1 MALQEVAVSAV
12 EREAIRTE
20 IAKLF
25 QTDDTLYSK
34 FRSDVKAIP
43 VAYSIPG
50 NSGERGSFRV
60 PMAIQANGNIRQ
72 ITGDGDD
79 MGAGQ
84 GTQWQSQ
91 LLSPVTFVLGTQITW
106 LAENATNSKSKA
118 LIDVNSQ
125 EFANSLDYF
134 KTGLESQ
141 LQGDGSGALD
151 QIPASATVSSSSGS
165 GAETSFIS
173 GVSNPNQFQDQQVV
187 QIFSAIGGTNR
198 GSATISYVDAP
209 NATLWFSTAL
219 PSGGGAT
226 AVNDYI
232 MVNAS
237 STSLVGAAGSSLLGI
252 KAYQTNATTG
262 TLNSL
267 NRANFPGR
275 LSTPTVNLSNNF
287 ITVPYGRRGLQQL
300 RTALGADTPAL
311 EDLFWYCGLD
321 QEAAIEDL
329 QLQVTVANQQEIK
342 GDESLD
348 MGKKNAPATFMGREV
363 LVSTHASKGRI
374 DGLCPKYWAIGEMHA
389 PDLYEVKGQ
398 TVFPL
403 YGATGVASAHIF
415 YYITSL
421 NVCNSNP
428 RGGVV
433 FSNAGVP
440 PGY

>member
-1 MALQEVAVSAV
+1 MALNEAAVSAI
-12 EREAIRTE
+12 EREAVRTE
-20 IAKLF
+20 IAKTF

-50 NSGERGSFRV
+50 NTGERGAFRV
-60 PMAIQANGNIRQ
+60 PMAIQANGNLLQ
-72 ITGDGDD
+72 IIGDGDD
-79 MGAGQ
+79 MGIAQ
-84 GTQWQSQ
+84 GTKWQSQ
-91 LLSPVTFVLGTQITW
+91 LLSPVTFTLGTQITW
-106 LAENATNSKSKA
+106 LAENATNSKTKA

-134 KTGLESQ
+134 KTGLESM
-141 LQGDGSGALD
+141 LQGDGTGILD
-151 QIPASATVSSSSGS
+151 TIPTTAVISSSSGT
-165 GAETSFIS
+165 GAETSYIS
-173 GVSNPNQFQDQQVV
+173 GVTNPNQFQDQQIV
-187 QIFSAIGGTNR
+187 QFFNVGGAYIS
-198 GSATISYVDAP
+198 SATISYVDAP

-219 PSGGGAT
+219 SGITSGT
-226 AVNDYI
+226 AYSV

-237 STSLVGAAGSSLLGI
+237 SSSLVGAANSSLMGI
-252 KAYQTNATTG
+252 KAYQTNATVG

-275 LSTPTVNLSNNF
+275 LSTPTVDLKNNF
-287 ITVPYGRRGLQQL
+287 ITVPYGRRGLQLL

-311 EDLFWYCGLD
+311 EDLFFYCGLD

-329 QLQVTVANQQEIK
+329 QLQVSIVNQQELK
-342 GDESLD
+342 GDRSLD
-348 MGKKNAPATFMGREV
+348 MGKENAPATFMGKEV
-363 LVSTHASKGRI
+363 LVSTHASKARI
-374 DGLCPKYWAIGEMHA
+374 DGICPKYWAIGEMKA

-398 TVFPL
+398 SVFPL
-403 YGATGVASAHIF
+403 YGTGVLSAHIF

-433 FSNAGVP
+433 FPNAGVP
-440 PGY
+440 SGY

>member
-1 MALQEVAVSAV
+1 MPLLEAAVSAI

-20 IAKLF
+20 ISKLF

-34 FRSDVKAIP
+34 FRSDVKSIP
-43 VAYSIPG
+43 IAYSIPG
-50 NSGERGSFRV
+50 NTGERGSFRV

-91 LLSPVTFVLGTQITW
+91 LLSPCTFVLGTQISW
-106 LAENATNSKSKA
+106 LAENATNSKTKA

-141 LQGDGSGALD
+141 FQGDGTGALD
-151 QIPASATVSSSSGS
+151 TIPTTATISNSSGT
-165 GAETSFIS
+165 GAQTSFIS
-173 GVSNPNQFQDQQVV
+173 GVSNPNQFQDQQIV
-187 QIFSAIGGTNR
+187 QFFAVGGAYIS
-198 GSATISYVDAP
+198 SATISYVDAP
-209 NATLWFSTAL
+209 NAILWFSTAVTGIT
-219 PSGGGAT
+219 SGT
-226 AVNDYI
+226 AYSI

-237 STSLVGAAGSSLLGI
+237 STSLVGAAGSSLLGL
-252 KAYQTNATTG
+252 KAYQSNATTG
-262 TLNSL
+262 TLNGV
-267 NRANFPGR
+267 NRALFGGR

-287 ITVPYGRRGLQQL
+287 ITVPQGRRGLQLL
-300 RTALGADTPAL
+300 RTALGADTPAI

-321 QEAAIEDL
+321 QEAAIENL
-329 QLQVTVANQQEIK
+329 QLQVTITNQQQIK

-348 MGKKNAPATFMGREV
+348 MGKKNAPATFMGRDV
-363 LVSTHASKGRI
+363 LVSTHATKGRI

-403 YGATGVASAHIF
+403 YGTTGVASAHIF

-421 NVCNSNP
+421 NLVNSNP

-433 FSNAGVP
+433 FTNAGIP
-440 PGY
+440 SGY

>member
-1 MALQEVAVSAV
+1 
-12 EREAIRTE
+12 
-20 IAKLF
+20 
-25 QTDDTLYSK
+25 
-34 FRSDVKAIP
+34 
-43 VAYSIPG
+43 
-50 NSGERGSFRV
+50 
-60 PMAIQANGNIRQ
+60 
-72 ITGDGDD
+72 
-79 MGAGQ
+79 
-84 GTQWQSQ
+84 

-151 QIPASATVSSSSGS
+151 QIPSTATITLSGGSPAAQTASIV
-165 GAETSFIS
+165 
-173 GVSNPNQFQDQQVV
+173 GVSNPNQFQDQQVI
-187 QIFSAIGGTNR
+187 QIFSGIGGTNR
-198 GSATISYVDAP
+198 GQATISYVDAP
-209 NATLWFSTAL
+209 NATLWFSTNL
-219 PSGGGAT
+219 PGGTVVG
-226 AVNDYI
+226 DYI

-237 STSLVGAAGSSLLGI
+237 SSSLVGAAGSSLLGI

-275 LSTPTVNLSNNF
+275 LSTPTVNLANNF

-329 QLQVTVANQQEIK
+329 QLQVTVANQQDIK

-403 YGATGVASAHIF
+403 YGSTGVASAHIF

-440 PGY
+440 SGY

>member
-1 MALQEVAVSAV
+1 MATAQEFAVSAV
-12 EREAIRTE
+12 EKESIRTE

-25 QTDDTLYSK
+25 QTDDTLYGK

-50 NSGERGSFRV
+50 NSGERGAFRV
-60 PMAIQANGNIRQ
+60 PMAIQANGGYQQ

-79 MGAGQ
+79 MGTGAF
-84 GTQWQSQ
+84 TQWQSQ
-91 LLSPVTFVLGTQITW
+91 LLSPVTFVLGTQVTY
-106 LAENATNSKSKA
+106 LAETATNSKQKS

-134 KTGLESQ
+134 KTGLESL

-151 QIPASATVSSSSGS
+151 QIPSTATITGVGSGS
-165 GAETSFIS
+165 GKIV
-173 GVSNPNQFQDQQVV
+173 GVTNPNQFQDQQVV
-187 QIFSAIGGTNR
+187 QVFSAVGGTNR
-198 GSATISYVDAP
+198 GAATISYVDAP
-209 NATLWFSTAL
+209 NATLYFSTDL
-219 PSGGGAT
+219 PSGT
-226 AVNDYI
+226 QTTDFL

-262 TLNSL
+262 TLNGL

-275 LSTPTVNLSNNF
+275 LSTPTVNLNSNL
-287 ITVPYGRRGLQQL
+287 ITVASGRRGLQQL

-311 EDLFWYCGLD
+311 EDLFWYSGLD

-329 QLQVTVANQQEIK
+329 NLNVQVVNQQEVK
-342 GDESLD
+342 GDSSID
-348 MGKKNAPATFMGREV
+348 MGKKNAPATFMGREL

-374 DGLCPKYWAIGEMHA
+374 DGICPKYWAIGEMKA

-398 TVFPL
+398 SVFPL
-403 YGATGVASAHIF
+403 YGDSGGLASAHIF
-415 YYITSL
+415 YYITSF

-433 FSNAGVP
+433 FTSAGIP
-440 PGY
+440 SGY